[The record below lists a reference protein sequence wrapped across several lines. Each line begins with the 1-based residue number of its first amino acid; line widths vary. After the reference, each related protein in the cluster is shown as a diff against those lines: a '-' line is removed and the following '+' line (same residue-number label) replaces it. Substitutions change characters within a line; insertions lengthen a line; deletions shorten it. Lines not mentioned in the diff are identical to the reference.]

1 MALLTPF
8 IWRGSAHGPDHLL
21 TSSVSLPCP
30 VSPLV
35 QLFHALSYEN
45 SPKGPHRTAFMNGEH
60 QGGERPQAQRSRWEA
75 PWHRGTPHTLAL
87 SRHALRSGGGGG
99 ASPRSENPCQIP
111 PGIFCLSQQ
120 LSPATAADRCQAPW
134 ETACPP
140 FPVPPPAPMWAWEGD
155 YSLEADALNLTLNS
169 ASHPEA
175 PAQEPR
181 PKTCIQAIELACTPM
196 FPHEVHMFPQL
207 W

>member
-75 PWHRGTPHTLAL
+75 PLAQGHTPHPCSCETRPEVWRGRRSITKVRKPLPDPTWYFLSVSAIVTSHRCRPLPGTLGNSL
-87 SRHALRSGGGGG
+87 PPIPLPRHVGMRGRLLTGG
-99 ASPRSENPCQIP
+99 
-111 PGIFCLSQQ
+111 
-120 LSPATAADRCQAPW
+120 RC
-134 ETACPP
+134 
-140 FPVPPPAPMWAWEGD
+140 
-155 YSLEADALNLTLNS
+155 S
-169 ASHPEA
+169 
-175 PAQEPR
+175 
-181 PKTCIQAIELACTPM
+181 
-196 FPHEVHMFPQL
+196 
-207 W
+207 